1 MSLWGI
7 GIRVANWNV
16 MWRFASPEE
25 RLPLVLEHLRNV
37 GADAVALQEC
47 SPDQVSTLAA
57 ALGMDFHYAGAPLG
71 RGGTEMGNAVL
82 VRGVIEERTHRW
94 LPMVKAEDMR
104 RVAVAVKIRFA
115 DSSVWV
121 VSVHLTRTPNAGEVA
136 LDLSEPESR
145 DVASRLA
152 QIADLRAFTD
162 ELDAAAVV
170 AGDWALL
177 PDSAEYRAVAEA
189 GFVDSWR
196 AQPRLGSRVTTPSDC
211 PYLAKE
217 MTRYRQVARDRGV
230 ELDDPGFCL
239 DYQFLPDDRLH
250 AGLAW
255 TFGRPADAGEMWPS
269 DHLGVCV
276 DYVPAGS

>member
-1 MSLWGI
+1 
-7 GIRVANWNV
+7 
-16 MWRFASPEE
+16 MWRFASPQE
-25 RLPLVLEHLRNV
+25 RLPLVLEHLRGV

-57 ALGMDFHYAGAPLG
+57 GLGMDFHYAGAPLG

-82 VRGVIEERTHRW
+82 VRGAIEEGMHRW

-104 RVAVAVKIRFA
+104 RVAVAAKIQL
-115 DSSVWV
+115 DGPSVWV

-136 LDLSEPESR
+136 LDLSAPESR
-145 DVASRLA
+145 DVASRRA
-152 QIADLRAFTD
+152 QIADLRAFAD

-170 AGDWALL
+170 AGDWAFL
-177 PDSAEYRAVAEA
+177 PDSAEYRSVVDA

-196 AQPRLGSRVTTPSDC
+196 ARPRLGSRVTTPSDC

-217 MTRYRQVARDRGV
+217 MTRYRQVARDRGA

-239 DYQFLPDDRLH
+239 DYQFLSDNRLQ

-255 TFGRPADAGEMWPS
+255 TFGRPADTGEIWPS

-276 DYVPAGS
+276 DYVRAAS